1 MLFEYGGLLVLEKK
15 CVLQV
20 EQGHLMTSF
29 FLASGQLFARLVVLE
44 VSLSRVNGCGRSYF
58 LLLPGALLKDSPGVV
73 VTAE

>member
-1 MLFEYGGLLVLEKK
+1 MCL
-15 CVLQV
+15 
-20 EQGHLMTSF
+20 TSGARASHDLF

-44 VSLSRVNGCGRSYF
+44 VRLSRVNGCGRSYF